1 MRVVVLMGGRSS
13 EREISLKS
21 GQAVLKALQDLGYEA
36 MALDLEEDLCEKL
49 KAIKPDKVF
58 IALHGT
64 YGEDGRVQGLLDLL
78 GIPYVGSGVLGSA
91 LAMDKDITKKV
102 LSFHGIKVPRWI
114 CLRSPEEDFDW
125 NIYPAVVKPADQGSS
140 VGLFVIKDQR
150 ELKEAIK
157 ECFKLSKKV
166 MVEEFIEGRD
176 FTVGILKG
184 QALPPIEIRPKKG
197 IYDYESKY
205 TKGMTDYVF
214 SEDEV
219 LNKNLQDIALRA
231 HLYLELKDF
240 SRVDFRVSEEGTPY
254 LLEVNTIPGMTE
266 LSLFPMACQRA
277 GIDFKRMVEMLITSV

>member
-1 MRVVVLMGGRSS
+1 MVVLMGGRSS

-21 GQAVLKALQDLGYEA
+21 GKAVLKALQDLGYEA
-36 MALDLEEDLCEKL
+36 IALDLEEDLCEKL

-64 YGEDGRVQGLLDLL
+64 YGEDGRVQGFLDLL

-140 VGLFVIKDQR
+140 VGLFVIKDKR

-219 LNKNLQDIALRA
+219 LNKRLQDIALRA

-240 SRVDFRVSEEGTPY
+240 SRIDFRVSEEGTPY

-277 GIDFKRMVEMLITSV
+277 GINFKRMVEMLITSV